1 MCVRALYQVNSKWQ
15 RKVKVKV
22 AIRESVRRVLHNY
35 YHIFIIHTNKQ
46 TTTTKTIHT
55 RIHMALRHYA
65 LTKQY
70 IK

>member
-35 YHIFIIHTNKQ
+35 YHILLYIQINKQ
-46 TTTTKTIHT
+46 QQQK
-55 RIHMALRHYA
+55 L
-65 LTKQY
+65 Y
-70 IK
+70 IRVYTWPCAIMH